1 MDFDKI
7 FNTFLDN
14 RLRRADV
21 NKTSDNFTKLLMERV
36 NNENKTA
43 VEEIKTDR
51 LAKYII
57 GGFSFL
63 TFLAAIFAGLY
74 SSSGSKGKTG
84 SISFEPTLQTST
96 NYFLSFYESISTFF
110 VNLFGMLGLH
120 VSMQTVIIIGGLILA
135 FALFYAADRLLLRGK
150 LVNKKI

>member
-7 FNTFLDN
+7 FNTFLDK

-21 NKTSDNFTKLLMERV
+21 NKTSDNFTKLLMERI
-36 NNENKTA
+36 NAENKTA
-43 VEEIKTDR
+43 AEEIKTDR

-63 TFLAAIFAGLY
+63 TFIVTILAGIF
-74 SSSGSKGKTG
+74 STSGSKVETG
-84 SISFEPTLQTST
+84 RISFEPTLQTST
-96 NYFLSFYESISTFF
+96 NYFQRFYESISSFF
-110 VNLFGMLGLH
+110 VDMFSLLGLR
-120 VSMQTVIIIGGLILA
+120 VSMQTAVIIGGLLIA
-135 FALFYAADRLLLRGK
+135 VILFYAADRLLLRGR

>member
-7 FNTFLDN
+7 FNTFLDK

-21 NKTSDNFTKLLMERV
+21 NKTSDNFTKLVMERV

-63 TFLAAIFAGLY
+63 TFVAAIFAGIY
-74 SSSGSKGKTG
+74 SSSGTGVKTG

-96 NYFLSFYESISTFF
+96 NYFQSFYETISTFF
-110 VNLFGMLGLH
+110 VNLFGVFGLH
-120 VSMQTVIIIGGLILA
+120 VSFQTAIIIGGLILA
-135 FALFYAADRLLLRGK
+135 FGLFFAADRFLIRGK
-150 LVNKKI
+150 LANKKI